1 MMRKID
7 LVIFDC
13 DGVLLDSELISCDC
27 AVNALQSAGMNIDID
42 TVLARFVGTSRRDMG
57 RQAQAEGYAVNP
69 DFAEMLERS
78 IADAFE
84 HRLRSMPGIE
94 QALSQ
99 LTLQRCVA
107 SSSPVSYV
115 RRGLELT
122 KLSQFFGPHLF
133 SASMV
138 ARGKPSPDIFLYAA
152 EQMKVAPEHCL
163 VIEDSLAGVK
173 AANAAQMPVFWFLG
187 GSHIDLEKRPLDLN
201 SVRPDQIFESMWK
214 LPELIGSFCQVEP

>member
-1 MMRKID
+1 MRKID

-57 RQAQAEGYAVNP
+57 RQVQAEGYAVNP
-69 DFAEMLERS
+69 DFAEKLERS

-99 LTLQRCVA
+99 LTLQRCVFR
-107 SSSPVSYV
+107 SSFAY
-115 RRGLELT
+115 
-122 KLSQFFGPHLF
+122 
-133 SASMV
+133 
-138 ARGKPSPDIFLYAA
+138 
-152 EQMKVAPEHCL
+152 
-163 VIEDSLAGVK
+163 
-173 AANAAQMPVFWFLG
+173 
-187 GSHIDLEKRPLDLN
+187 
-201 SVRPDQIFESMWK
+201 
-214 LPELIGSFCQVEP
+214 

>member
-57 RQAQAEGYAVNP
+57 RQVQAEGYAVNP
-69 DFAEMLERS
+69 DFAEKLERS